1 MPSWTK
7 EQSQAINDR
16 GHNIIVSAGAG
27 SGKTAVLSERV
38 ITNLKRGMHINEMLL
53 LTFTK
58 AASGEMRERIRK
70 KIKKEESLK
79 EELDLID
86 TAYITTF
93 DSFALS
99 IVKKYHY
106 LLNLSKDI
114 KIIDNETITLKKI
127 ELLNNIID
135 SYYEKEDK
143 DFIDLIN
150 TFCIKDDE
158 EIRKSI
164 LDISNKLDM
173 LSNKEKYLD
182 LYIDKYYN
190 ELFIDENVTKYINLI
205 KEKVLEIKNELN
217 NLSYYVDN
225 KYYDKINESLY
236 NLLNTNTYEE
246 IKQNLNIK
254 LPILKTDYNEAKII
268 KENISN
274 LIKEIKS
281 LTTYE
286 NETELKQSIIKTKPY
301 VQAIINII
309 KDFTKEV
316 KKYKKEY
323 NIYEFT
329 DISIMAINIVKNN
342 EEIKEELKNHFKEI
356 MIDEYQDTSDLQEEF
371 ISLIENNNV
380 YMVGDI
386 KQSIYRFRNAN
397 PIIFKTKYDKYT
409 KHIDGEKIDLN
420 KNFRSRQEV
429 LENINLI
436 FNMIMDDEIGGAD
449 YIKQHQMIFGNNTY
463 NNEGKTEQNNN
474 FEIYKYSS
482 DTIPLFDKNEI
493 EAFIIANDI
502 KKKIESNYKIFDK
515 DELVIRNI
523 TYNDFVILMD
533 RTTDFNLYKKIFEYL
548 NIPLTLYKDETM
560 NNDIDILTIKN
571 VINLIIKIKKKEYDK
586 KFKYLY
592 ISVLRSFLFNID
604 DDLIFDIVTNNKFYN
619 DELFK
624 KCKKIS
630 KNLDNISIKELLEE
644 IIKEFDYYNKII
656 TIGNIQNSIIKLDK
670 LLEMS
675 DNLSNL
681 NYTIENFGNYLQEII
696 DNEMDIKYN
705 LNNNKGNSVKIMTIH
720 KSKGLEYH
728 ICYYSGLYKTFNISD
743 LKQRFMYDKTYGII
757 TPYFD
762 EGISEII
769 YKPLIKANYIK
780 EEVSEKI
787 RLFYVALT
795 RAKEKMILLLPSKD
809 NNIGAKINNVVENNI
824 RIKYKSFQDIM
835 YSVEGALTGYI
846 KLEDIN
852 KLNITKDYNLIKE
865 TNYKK
870 NIETNNEIIEV
881 KELNI
886 NNNII
891 EKQTFSK
898 KLNTLIDKKTA
909 KNIELGLK
917 LHEILEYTDLKQV
930 DINNKE
936 TNEIIKNLLNQDIMK
951 NIKEAN
957 IYHEYEF
964 IEQNNNNKSH
974 GIIDLMCEYKDYID
988 IIDYKLQNIEDDN
1001 YIKQLK
1007 GYKDYIERVTNKK
1020 TNIYLY
1026 SILNNKIKIIQ

>member
-482 DTIPLFDKNEI
+482 DTI
-493 EAFIIANDI
+493 FIP
-502 KKKIESNYKIFDK
+502 
-515 DELVIRNI
+515 VI
-523 TYNDFVILMD
+523 M
-533 RTTDFNLYKKIFEYL
+533 
-548 NIPLTLYKDETM
+548 
-560 NNDIDILTIKN
+560 
-571 VINLIIKIKKKEYDK
+571 
-586 KFKYLY
+586 
-592 ISVLRSFLFNID
+592 SF
-604 DDLIFDIVTNNKFYN
+604 
-619 DELFK
+619 
-624 KCKKIS
+624 
-630 KNLDNISIKELLEE
+630 
-644 IIKEFDYYNKII
+644 
-656 TIGNIQNSIIKLDK
+656 IGS
-670 LLEMS
+670 
-675 DNLSNL
+675 
-681 NYTIENFGNYLQEII
+681 
-696 DNEMDIKYN
+696 
-705 LNNNKGNSVKIMTIH
+705 
-720 KSKGLEYH
+720 
-728 ICYYSGLYKTFNISD
+728 
-743 LKQRFMYDKTYGII
+743 
-757 TPYFD
+757 
-762 EGISEII
+762 
-769 YKPLIKANYIK
+769 
-780 EEVSEKI
+780 
-787 RLFYVALT
+787 
-795 RAKEKMILLLPSKD
+795 
-809 NNIGAKINNVVENNI
+809 
-824 RIKYKSFQDIM
+824 
-835 YSVEGALTGYI
+835 
-846 KLEDIN
+846 
-852 KLNITKDYNLIKE
+852 
-865 TNYKK
+865 
-870 NIETNNEIIEV
+870 
-881 KELNI
+881 
-886 NNNII
+886 
-891 EKQTFSK
+891 
-898 KLNTLIDKKTA
+898 
-909 KNIELGLK
+909 
-917 LHEILEYTDLKQV
+917 
-930 DINNKE
+930 
-936 TNEIIKNLLNQDIMK
+936 
-951 NIKEAN
+951 
-957 IYHEYEF
+957 
-964 IEQNNNNKSH
+964 
-974 GIIDLMCEYKDYID
+974 
-988 IIDYKLQNIEDDN
+988 
-1001 YIKQLK
+1001 
-1007 GYKDYIERVTNKK
+1007 
-1020 TNIYLY
+1020 
-1026 SILNNKIKIIQ
+1026 